1 MEKKYKLI
9 IPLFILG
16 ITYFSISGFN
26 YTGITEEFIKDAIRY
41 FVFIIGATSLAKN
54 TDRRTLLILFII
66 GGASVLINALVF
78 PNSYGRYSGLYL
90 NPNRAGLVCLI
101 GFVLTYTINKTYL
114 RLFFQF
120 VLTIAGIMT
129 LSRYFIL
136 VLVIINVVSVF
147 VNKKNSV
154 GLLAG
159 AVAFLI
165 IIGTS
170 SLQLN
175 TDRFRA
181 LKSIFSGNAEVETI
195 TKASRDETWALYHD
209 ILVNNPLIGV
219 GYREMQGK
227 KSQKVS
233 IKSGV
238 HNTYLMVLGE
248 SGIIPFIILIIFY
261 LSLLVKS
268 KWFITTQQEL
278 AYMAFTLATFL
289 LVSHNYFDNYIVL
302 FLSIWLYSS
311 VTVPGKDTINQNN
324 ITI

>member
-1 MEKKYKLI
+1 MEKKYTVI
-9 IPLFILG
+9 IPFLVLG

-26 YTGITEEFIKDAIRY
+26 YTGITEEYIKDVIRY
-41 FVFIIGATSLAKN
+41 FVFIIGAISLAKS
-54 TDRRTLLILFII
+54 TDRKTLLILFII

-101 GFVLTYTINKTYL
+101 GFVLTYTIDKTYL
-114 RLFFQF
+114 RLLFQF
-120 VLTIAGIMT
+120 VLTIAGILT

-147 VNKKNSV
+147 VNKKNSA

-159 AVAFLI
+159 AVALII

-181 LKSIFSGNAEVETI
+181 LKSIFSGNTDVKTI
-195 TKASRDETWALYHD
+195 TKESRDETWALYHD

-227 KSQKVS
+227 KSHKVS

-248 SGIIPFIILIIFY
+248 SGIVPFLIIIVFY
-261 LSLLVKS
+261 LSMLVKS
-268 KWFITTQQEL
+268 RRFLATHQEL
-278 AYMAFTLATFL
+278 AYMAFTLTTFL

-311 VTVPGKDTINQNN
+311 LTISDENPINQNN
-324 ITI
+324 IIA